1 MVIPSASSTKKYVPP
16 HLRNRAAESGYK
28 AQPSDGQEKASPKA
42 PETKTISASVAGT
55 QNAPIQLNAIEW
67 GRLSDVSRSLDG
79 ITGVFFLYFDE
90 NVEPTFCLK
99 LPDNPYSEHFGATLF
114 KSLGLFAPD
123 SRLISRDSAEFAT
136 LKTTLSNQSQ
146 YYEVE
151 KRLFEHSDRLHDLY
165 SKLNSLDANQ
175 GHILLMDCI
184 PGCSLEEVRREDWS
198 YDRLN
203 QDQFYQ
209 DLGKGLVA
217 DALLL
222 NGDRYQFLFS
232 DNAGNFR
239 LPFAKQPEV
248 KPALCFIDQSADAL
262 RTIAPALLQDTLMC
276 KFEQLLKMALPSN
289 DIAESK
295 LASSEIATQ
304 QMCRGLLDSLVNIAI
319 DPTMRSK
326 MDAGEISSKDALH
339 YNRLEYDVTLN
350 RLVESLSQDI
360 QRQTRYEVN
369 DHQKSLIKSG
379 IETAFIK
386 IGTQLTASTIHEL
399 HAALPTHPL
408 TRAIPIE
415 RILQNHQKVVDHFA
429 AHSPTQR

>member
-1 MVIPSASSTKKYVPP
+1 M
-16 HLRNRAAESGYK
+16 LLGR
-28 AQPSDGQEKASPKA
+28 SP
-42 PETKTISASVAGT
+42 
-55 QNAPIQLNAIEW
+55 
-67 GRLSDVSRSLDG
+67 
-79 ITGVFFLYFDE
+79 TG
-90 NVEPTFCLK
+90 
-99 LPDNPYSEHFGATLF
+99 
-114 KSLGLFAPD
+114 
-123 SRLISRDSAEFAT
+123 
-136 LKTTLSNQSQ
+136 
-146 YYEVE
+146 
-151 KRLFEHSDRLHDLY
+151 
-165 SKLNSLDANQ
+165 
-175 GHILLMDCI
+175 
-184 PGCSLEEVRREDWS
+184 DWS

-304 QMCRGLLDSLVNIAI
+304 QMYRGLLDSLVNIAI

-360 QRQTRYEVN
+360 QRQTRYGVN

-386 IGTQLTASTIHEL
+386 IGTQLSASTIREL
-399 HAALPTHPL
+399 HAALPAHPL

-415 RILQNHQKVVDHFA
+415 RILRNHQKVVDHFA